1 MTEELLNAIL
11 AAVGV
16 IIAALASWAAEAIV
30 SWLKLK
36 IKDKSFA
43 ALLEKITYIV
53 KDAVQAVYQEF
64 VEGLKKQG
72 KFDEEAQRMVKE
84 KAIEIIEVQLTA
96 SMREF
101 IEENFGD
108 LEVWVAH
115 KIEYMIYEAKH

>member
-1 MTEELLNAIL
+1 MTEELLNAVL

-36 IKDKSFA
+36 IKDKKFA

-72 KFDEEAQRMVKE
+72 KFDEEA
-84 KAIEIIEVQLTA
+84 
-96 SMREF
+96 
-101 IEENFGD
+101 
-108 LEVWVAH
+108 
-115 KIEYMIYEAKH
+115 